1 MTMATPATHARG
13 RRGADLDGPS
23 VEALLVDLRPLVV
36 RTVRLVVGAGSV
48 VAEDAAQE
56 ALLAVAQSLPSL
68 ENTRAAPAWAAR
80 IATRVALR
88 VAKREAR
95 LGLLG
100 VRALRPA
107 DAVSQEPP
115 DLLELKDA
123 FDRLPPRQRATAVLR
138 LFVGLTEQE
147 TADALECSI
156 GTVKRQL
163 HEARR
168 ELGRRLR

>member
-1 MTMATPATHARG
+1 MAAPTRARA

-23 VEALLVDLRPLVV
+23 IEALLTDLQPLVV
-36 RTVRLVVGAGSV
+36 RTVRLVVGAGSL

-56 ALLAVAQSLPSL
+56 ALLAMARSLPSL

-95 LGLLG
+95 LALFGL
-100 VRALRPA
+100 RARQA
-107 DAVSQEPP
+107 EAAREEPP
-115 DLLELKDA
+115 HLLELKEA
-123 FDRLPPRQRATAVLR
+123 FGRLPPRQRATAVLR
-138 LFVGLTEQE
+138 LYVGLTERE
-147 TADALECSI
+147 TAAALDCSV